1 MENELYLYGTVGGGF
16 WDEDFFTPN
25 TVRDELEGRT
35 GPLTVR
41 INSGGGIAS
50 DGQAIYTMLRDYPD
64 VVSVIIDG
72 IAASAAS
79 LIAMAGDT
87 ITMRLGSTMMIHDP
101 ANPWVDGRGTEE
113 DHLNAAKGLSVI
125 GKAYAA
131 VYAKKAGISVDD
143 ARAIMRV
150 ETYYD
155 GDGAVDAGFATAVD
169 DDTEADAVAR
179 FDYRVYAHAPED
191 LRNAGGGFTTQK
203 SRKAVMAL
211 MAGSAVPKPKEKK
224 KMAKRPAKKS
234 QRSTMKDQTD
244 PEAIGDEE
252 EMSEEEQ
259 MLEED
264 GTEEDSTEEETDG
277 EEEEDDGEEGDDD
290 EASANPVAAQIRD
303 ICAASNRPEAEALD
317 MIVRGLT
324 LNQAVAEI
332 TTNRAKEN
340 PVSGKRNGAPRTT
353 IMRDERTTRRTGMAQ
368 AITAQIMGTNPASS
382 MARPFMDLT
391 LVEMAAECI
400 GHKGPLRNAGQRTQV
415 FMDAAHS
422 TSDFP
427 GIFEN
432 ALNKVLLERY
442 QLAEPTYRQI
452 ARKRNFTDFRVH
464 PMVRAG
470 DFPKLQPIGENGEIK
485 FGTFG
490 EARETAILAPY
501 GVGLRISRQMMINDE
516 LGAIDEVLSDYGQSV
531 ADFEEETFYAFALS
545 SAKLSDGKAVFHVD
559 HNNLA
564 AAGAAINV
572 TTVSAGRAAIRK
584 QTSIDKKKLNMT
596 ASIILV
602 GPNKETEAEQLVAAI
617 QPQESGNVNPFS
629 GRLEPVVTAQIEDNS
644 WYLLAGSERPGGA
657 LWTYGYLDGA
667 EAPRVRTEE
676 AFGQQGM
683 SMSVEHDFGLGAID
697 YRGGWKNPGA

>member
-1 MENELYLYGTVGGGF
+1 MENEIYLYGSVGGGF

-25 TVRDELEGRT
+25 TVRAELDGRT

-72 IAASAAS
+72 VAASAAS

-101 ANPWVDGRGTEE
+101 ANPWVDGRGTEQ
-113 DHLNAAKGLSVI
+113 DHLEAAKGLGVTS
-125 GKAYAA
+125 KAYAA
-131 VYAKKAGISVDD
+131 VYAKKAGISLKA
-143 ARAIMRV
+143 ARDIMRV

-155 GDGAVDAGFATAVD
+155 GEAAVEAGFATAVD
-169 DDTEADAVAR
+169 DDVEAEAVAR
-179 FDYRVYAHAPED
+179 FDYRIYAHAPEE
-191 LRNAGGGFTTQK
+191 LRSAGGEFAVQK

-211 MAGSAVPKPKEKK
+211 MAGTAAPQSKEKK
-224 KMAKRPAKKS
+224 MSKRNKM
-234 QRSTMKDQTD
+234 QDQVEDDMT
-244 PEAIGDEE
+244 GDEE
-252 EMSEEEQ
+252 VMVEDDQ
-259 MLEED
+259 MLDEENTD
-264 GTEEDSTEEETDG
+264 EDAG
-277 EEEEDDGEEGDDD
+277 EDEGGDDR
-290 EASANPVAAQIRD
+290 EAGDDAAAANPVAAQIRD
-303 ICAASNRPEAEALD
+303 VCAAANRPDSEAVD

-340 PVSGKRNGAPRTT
+340 PVSGKRNGAPRTA
-353 IMRDERTTRRTGMAQ
+353 IMRDERTTRRAGMAQ
-368 AITAQIMGTNPASS
+368 AITAQIMGATTVSS
-382 MARPFMDLT
+382 MARPFMDMT
-391 LVEMAAECI
+391 LVEMAAQCI
-400 GHKGPLRNAGQRTQV
+400 DHRGPLRNAGQRTQV

-442 QLAEPTYRQI
+442 QLAEPTYRRI

-545 SAKLSDGKAVFHVD
+545 SAKLSDGKAVFHAD

-564 AAGAAINV
+564 GAGTVIDV
-572 TTVSAGRAAIRK
+572 DSVSAGRTAIRK
-584 QTSIDKKKLNMT
+584 QTSVDGKKMNMSP
-596 ASIILV
+596 SIILV

-617 QPQESGNVNPFS
+617 QPQEAGKVNPFS
-629 GRLEPVVTAQIEDNS
+629 GRLEPVVTAQITDNA
-644 WYLLAGSERPGGA
+644 WFLLAGSGRPGGS

-697 YRGGWKNPGA
+697 YRGGWKNPGE